1 MRMTYFGGISYFF
14 CINESKVKTLI
25 VKLRLQLRKNV
36 FSINSIVSNI
46 DYPIFGNLSKV
57 VETTLPP
64 AILKGVEW
72 KF

>member
-1 MRMTYFGGISYFF
+1 MTYFGGISYFF
-14 CINESKVKTLI
+14 ANESKVKTLI

-36 FSINSIVSNI
+36 FSINSIVCNI

-57 VETTLPP
+57 VETTLPT